1 MTEDEKLAIEES
13 NRVAQHEAVKSD
25 IRREMNDEVAQKAR
39 RLKPEHDSAT
49 TEVGEALRE
58 KALTDLTKTE
68 SELEKAR
75 VAARVSQV
83 VDYIFFLIYGLIG
96 LEILLELLGARDGS
110 GFKAFVDALTR
121 PLLGPFR
128 QLVPDVTA
136 GRFQLKIA
144 YLVALLVYF
153 LLHQAINGLLR
164 LAVHR
169 KRAV

>member
-1 MTEDEKLAIEES
+1 
-13 NRVAQHEAVKSD
+13 
-25 IRREMNDEVAQKAR
+25 MNDEAAQKGR
-39 RLKPEHDSAT
+39 RLEPEHDAGKA
-49 TEVGEALRE
+49 EGGGGLRE
-58 KALTDLTKTE
+58 IAMTDLAKTE
-68 SELEKAR
+68 SELEKAG

-83 VDYIFFLIYGLIG
+83 ADYIFFLIYGLIG